1 MGGVIMKFHVAISV
15 GDKFADIVEVDN
27 VREVIVSSGVYYLK
41 DEKGKLIFTSP
52 LEKTAYVKRV
62 E

>member
-1 MGGVIMKFHVAISV
+1 MKFHVAITFH
-15 GDKFADIVEVDN
+15 DKFADIVEVEN
-27 VREVIVSSGVYYLK
+27 VREVVVSSGVYYLK
-41 DEKGKLIFTSP
+41 DNEGKPVFTSP